1 MRKLIIFMFL
11 VSIFICSCSGN
22 KDSASYWFEKGMAL
36 WDGSKYT
43 EPAKAVE
50 YYSKAIAL
58 QQNNAEFHNN
68 RGTAYFNMEQYVLAV
83 DDFNKA
89 ISLKN
94 DFVDAYNNRGS
105 VYFKLEQYELALS
118 DFNKVISMKK
128 DYADAYNNRGVVYF
142 NQGKKKLC
150 LADLQKAC
158 ELGNCALFNQAKR
171 EGLCK

>member
-1 MRKLIIFMFL
+1 MRKLIIFIFL
-11 VSIFICSCSGN
+11 VLTFVCSCSEK
-22 KDSASYWFEKGMAL
+22 KDSASFWFEKGMAL

-50 YYSKAIAL
+50 YYSKAIKL
-58 QQNNAEFHNN
+58 QQNNAELYNN
-68 RGTAYFNMEQYVLAV
+68 RGTAYYNMEEYVLATY
-83 DDFNKA
+83 DFNKA

-94 DFVDAYNNRGS
+94 DYIDVYNNRGS
-105 VYFKLEQYELALS
+105 VYFKLGQYELALA
-118 DFNKVISMKK
+118 DFNKAITLNKN
-128 DYADAYNNRGVVYF
+128 YADAYNNRGVLYL

-150 LADLQKAC
+150 LSDLQKAC